1 MRSLTRTT
9 FVSLGLLAGTASTA
23 AADVLHAETI
33 VHNTTTSLD
42 IELNQN
48 TVLCSSADYSGLFLK
63 VLIPKLAS
71 LTLLDHQN
79 FGAGAPCVAA
89 GPCEPGRMPEDILD
103 ASQPTEHVAIHV
115 RAVRLD
121 ETDTV
126 AQTCST
132 SLIENIN
139 VTIRGFEF
147 KHTRSAWLGDRPFSD
162 CVKGAPANDN
172 PADDPGQLEQE
183 PKSGGCAAGTGV
195 GSLTALMLGALVAV
209 RRRRRARV

>member
-1 MRSLTRTT
+1 MRLLHTS
-9 FVSLGLLAGTASTA
+9 FVCLGLLAGTAS
-23 AADVLHAETI
+23 ADTLLAETI
-33 VHNTTTSLD
+33 VHDTSTSLD

-89 GPCEPGRMPEDILD
+89 GACEPGRMPEDIID
-103 ASQPTEHVAIHV
+103 ASRPTERVSIHV

-126 AQTCST
+126 QQTCST
-132 SLIENIN
+132 SLVERVN

-147 KHTRSAWLGDRPFSD
+147 KHTRSVWLGDRPFSD
-162 CVKGAPANDN
+162 CVQGAPANDN
-172 PADDPGQLEQE
+172 PADDPGSLDEE
-183 PKSGGCAAGTGV
+183 PKSGGCAATGGTTA
-195 GSLTALMLGALVAV
+195 LTALMLGGLVAV
-209 RRRRRARV
+209 RRRKRARA